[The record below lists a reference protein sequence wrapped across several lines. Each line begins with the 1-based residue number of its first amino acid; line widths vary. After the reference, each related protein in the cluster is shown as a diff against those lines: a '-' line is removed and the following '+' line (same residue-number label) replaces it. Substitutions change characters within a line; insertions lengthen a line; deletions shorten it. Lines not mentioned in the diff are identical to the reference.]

1 MFAMKTGILM
11 VVAAFAAMPTV
22 AWQQVGVDA
31 GVSEFADGE
40 ATAVAVVGELDDAPA
55 LYTVS
60 ANAENTCTNEFEV
73 WFCTDQ
79 SASPAFCDF
88 VFGVDCGRLF
98 ARGCD
103 LRSVVFDDSTLQ
115 TNSVA
120 VVLRFERKISG
131 ETINDAVELNGE
143 DCAFLAERFAD
154 AHPDEWRSV
163 KIISRDAGEVSPTVS
178 IMRRKIG
185 TSIHLAAV
193 R

>member
-11 VVAAFAAMPTV
+11 VVAAFAAMPAV

-31 GVSEFADGE
+31 GV
-40 ATAVAVVGELDDAPA
+40 
-55 LYTVS
+55 
-60 ANAENTCTNEFEV
+60 FE
-73 WFCTDQ
+73 
-79 SASPAFCDF
+79 
-88 VFGVDCGRLF
+88 
-98 ARGCD
+98 
-103 LRSVVFDDSTLQ
+103 
-115 TNSVA
+115 
-120 VVLRFERKISG
+120 
-131 ETINDAVELNGE
+131 
-143 DCAFLAERFAD
+143 FAD